1 MTSEVFNGRRFGAWF
16 KYDITQLWRSQ
27 MKAALGIGL
36 SGLILYALIVS
47 YNLITGQ
54 GWCGPSGQGRVIVFV
69 FALLVLELR
78 QTRTY
83 GFLTE
88 KSQGSA
94 WLMTPASTL
103 EKWTAMIINT
113 LIIIPVLFFV
123 VYFGVDWLLCTVD
136 HSCGTAM
143 ISTFWNAFTD
153 YKAATE
159 GGAAYIGVGSAIWLL
174 IASFCVNF
182 LYFLLCGLCFKKH
195 KILYGIRIPLWVRLA
210 NNANHLCA
218 EHDIL
223 PDLRTGLWNGYGCF
237 QLYGRWRQGG
247 TVGRNMVLCCH
258 NNTRSGTCRWYLLQA
273 QNHQALDY
281 GLPFG

>member
-103 EKWTAMIINT
+103 EKWTAIIINT

-195 KILYGIRIPLWVRLA
+195 KILYGLAITFALSMIFSLIFGQVFGMDMDASNYMVDGAKAAQSAVTWFSVVTTILAVGLAGGIYYRLKTIK
-210 NNANHLCA
+210 H
-218 EHDIL
+218 
-223 PDLRTGLWNGYGCF
+223 
-237 QLYGRWRQGG
+237 
-247 TVGRNMVLCCH
+247 
-258 NNTRSGTCRWYLLQA
+258 
-273 QNHQALDY
+273 
-281 GLPFG
+281 